1 VTLDL
6 TDLNKGTTVSIIPVK
21 VGNF

>member
-6 TDLNKGTTVSIIPVK
+6 TGLNKGTTVSISPLK
-21 VGNF
+21 QENC